1 MKEPHTQQFSYCRV
15 ERIQSAGEG
24 SRVCIDFVDLL
35 EPEEGLL
42 LGNTGHGSLL
52 LLSEN
57 HSTQTYPARPFRVNA
72 GGVHH
77 YLQLAA
83 NKTCY
88 LGELQPGD
96 FVPVWNAR
104 SLTQRSISVGRLKIE
119 KRPLLRLDC
128 RLGERAISVTLQD
141 SDSVS
146 LYARSGDRLDV
157 QSLQTGVELLCRP
170 DRAGRHLGQPIE
182 EYIRE
187 F

>member
-1 MKEPHTQQFSYCRV
+1 M
-15 ERIQSAGEG
+15 
-24 SRVCIDFVDLL
+24 CIDFVDLL
-35 EPEEGLL
+35 DPDEGIL
-42 LGNTGHGSLL
+42 LGNTGHGFLL

-77 YLQLAA
+77 YLQLDA

-96 FVPVWNAR
+96 FVPVWSAR
-104 SLTQRSISVGRLKIE
+104 TQTQRMISVGRLKVE

-128 RLGERAISVTLQD
+128 RMGEQAISVTLQD

-146 LYARSGDRLDV
+146 MHAVSGGRIDV
-157 QSLQTGVELLCRP
+157 QSLQAGVELLCRP
-170 DRAGRHLGQPIE
+170 DRAGRHLGQAIE